1 MPAGRRADEGACARA
16 QAAGGAGAGWSS
28 SPPSHSPFLPAPPRS
43 QRMLSLQVRCGPAAW
58 RGRSR
63 RILEPPHLSLLQ
75 ALLLPLRHPHP
86 QILQGSWR
94 QKDALVVQAGA
105 VPVPGSWPGR
115 SCSAQEASVTTSR
128 HLQPSSPHR
137 DCGWEGLL
145 PKSIRSKLLN
155 ATEKSYHFK
164 ETTLLPTHSCAI
176 YSLLS
181 VFYTFGMYDRLRC
194 MNLPRKWD
202 WMWPHRYQGM
212 LHQGLRKKGYNEWMP
227 INWRMVE

>member
-145 PKSIRSKLLN
+145 PKSIRSKLIKICLDPDSV
-155 ATEKSYHFK
+155 TH
-164 ETTLLPTHSCAI
+164 LLCPHTHCE
-176 YSLLS
+176 LVLK
-181 VFYTFGMYDRLRC
+181 MYDRLRC